1 MSHKIMAHLVAYFP
15 DRESSLDIAR
25 VLSEGGARFLELQ
38 FPFSDP
44 TADGPLIQEACTIAL
59 RQGFTVKG
67 GFALASEICSVTGLP
82 VFIMG
87 YANTV
92 FFRGIE
98 RFLVEAREAGV
109 QGLIIPDLPPGC
121 DEGLYTL
128 GAEAGLCVVPVIC
141 PTIGENRLKT
151 VLSLK
156 PEYLYATLRKGIT
169 GDYTEIGMHN
179 ITFLKKIVS
188 SGSKVLAGFGIS
200 SKKQIEQ
207 LAPLVH
213 AAVVGSA
220 FVKEILASK
229 DGELLETLQSKIM
242 SLV

>member
-1 MSHKIMAHLVAYFP
+1 MSHRIMAHLVAYFP
-15 DRESSLDIAR
+15 DRESSLGIAR
-25 VLSEGGARFLELQ
+25 VLAEGGARFLELQ

-67 GFALASEICSVTGLP
+67 GLALASEICTVTGLP

-92 FFRGIE
+92 FFRGIK
-98 RFLVEAREAGV
+98 RFLDEALETGV
-109 QGLIIPDLPPGC
+109 HGLIIPDLPPGC

-128 GAEAGLCVVPVIC
+128 GADAGLSVVPVIC
-141 PTIGENRLKT
+141 PTIGEKRLKT

-169 GDYTEIGMHN
+169 GDYTQIGPHN
-179 ITFLKKIVS
+179 TAFLKRVGT
-188 SGSKVLAGFGIS
+188 SGSKLLAGFGIS
-200 SKKQIEQ
+200 SRKQIEQ

-213 AAVVGSA
+213 ASVVGSA
-220 FVKEILASK
+220 FVKEILNSK
-229 DGELLETLQSKIM
+229 DGELFKNLRTKIM
-242 SLV
+242 SLL